1 MKLKSVELD
10 LTALMSEVMFGH
22 GYAHYGYFPDGVPEV
37 LSASAMGAAQH
48 AYFERLEAAI
58 RTVPGGVTRVLDV
71 GSGTG
76 ANARALIERGYQVAC
91 VSPSAQMNE
100 MARAKLPEGTVV
112 TDARFETFDTETRFD
127 ICLFAESFHYIN
139 LEAGLRQAARFAEKG
154 VVIFDYFR
162 RPGHEHRDG
171 TRGTHADFCDALVRQ
186 GAFEIVSDEDL
197 TEAITPTF
205 VIHEHLKNEKIA
217 PFVQRFRA
225 ALKVGISL
233 ACVGSGEDVG
243 AQPRQARAQDRSR
256 REFRTRTRVPLDR
269 SENDRHRVIDPK
281 ERLWR
286 APFSSLT
293 LRLGLCP
300 RPAAFPGVS
309 CQDEAGPDRGR
320 ALRD

>member
-1 MKLKSVELD
+1 LDRSGASAKGGAMKVKSVELD

-225 ALKVGISL
+225 ALK
-233 ACVGSGEDVG
+233 
-243 AQPRQARAQDRSR
+243 
-256 REFRTRTRVPLDR
+256 
-269 SENDRHRVIDPK
+269 SEYP
-281 ERLWR
+281 WR
-286 APFSSLT
+286 AWALEKMLGRSLDK
-293 LRLGLCP
+293 LG
-300 RPAAFPGVS
+300 RKT
-309 CQDEAGPDRGR
+309 GR
-320 ALRD
+320 AVSFGREHEYRLIVLKMTATG